1 MRFIPKSMY
10 NRVYLGI
17 ICCAILTGCT
27 LNMINTNSEGTAT
40 DTVDASPNNDVKVDA
55 TVPIKTL

>member
-17 ICCAILTGCT
+17 ICCSVLTGCT

-40 DTVDASPNNDVKVDA
+40 DTVDASPNNDIKADA
-55 TVPIKTL
+55 TFTPKAI